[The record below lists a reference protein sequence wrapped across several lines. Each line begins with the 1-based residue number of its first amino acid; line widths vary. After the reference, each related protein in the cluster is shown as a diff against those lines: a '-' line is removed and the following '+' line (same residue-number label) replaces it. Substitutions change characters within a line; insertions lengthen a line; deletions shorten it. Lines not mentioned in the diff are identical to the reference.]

1 MTEQPFYPAPPTMG
15 YLDGNYFPQHDP
27 TALCHSYLSTGGST
41 ELHQSSPP
49 FYPSFSAPESPYA
62 TGVAPPPPGSPL
74 LRLAGKSAAPV
85 WDSQPAG
92 GTLAQSK
99 SSPREGYQLSAL
111 PQGSSALQ
119 RLDSFSSA
127 FASHNLCMFRSSAPS
142 LDMPLPFC
150 LTTPSDVFLQQLLTH
165 RPQQTEIQPMGAQQ
179 TCPEL
184 ESEQMSSCDQRHTLS
199 AQDAVQ
205 LPHGYL
211 LQEQYCPLQQ
221 HQEMNYLL
229 YSGPTANPATQTSNP
244 SHSTANPATQTS
256 NPSHSTAISIPQNS
270 NASHPTVNS
279 IPQTTNPTQTHN
291 NSAHPFANP
300 AHQNTHSTQLS
311 PPFSSSYSQV
321 CNFQLYSQPDPTP
334 SIPRTHF
341 YYQNHHQNQNQNHH
355 LNQNQNHQ
363 QTPQPSSFQAQQQ
376 VQMLKESEPLSCE
389 QSCSDS
395 RCPTLLC
402 PALLSPAHLSPVD
415 PNPSFCQPHPL
426 LAAATHSPRHQN
438 LRSEMDFH
446 GAAQP
451 QCCSPSAP
459 QWRQVFSS
467 VPEQELYQDHSVL
480 VKLMETDVPRLL
492 CSLCQK
498 EFKSLP
504 ALNGHMRSHG
514 GGVPPKTPLKMG
526 CGSGAGPEK
535 RSRSRS
541 VPLISASS
549 NGAVLFQSLLRS
561 PALLGQAPPYTPPP
575 MLCPTRHGSGLF
587 NNICPG
593 APPPGTSPTLS
604 PPRVLLTR
612 TSSLDSSVKR
622 EIMSSEEKLVQI
634 KPQINIGLQF
644 QAVIPELQ
652 RVSHIDRD
660 SQKAQLLWSPQGVQ
674 EIPTKQRV
682 DALLNMACSS
692 ILPGGGTNTE
702 FALHCLFECR
712 GDLLATLD
720 RLLMQ
725 KPVRHKSNPLAY
737 YHYAGSDNWTLV
749 EKKQLNRAFILHN
762 KDFFLIQKMVKTK
775 TVSQCVEY
783 YYTWKKRLRLGKREG
798 YAQVRPASLGPITGV
813 HTPKCRD
820 VQEEELISVELDGI
834 KQEVSAYWSTGLEN
848 PVANEI
854 GDFSCDI
861 LASASTSS
869 SQKALNSRAQIRSRT
884 VSAPTPPAERIL
896 SSPPLQ
902 PALDPAPLPTIGSAL
917 RSPSPGSADAG
928 PAHIFPCK
936 ECGKVF
942 FKIKSRNAHMK
953 THRQQDDPQDWLHLR
968 PLSHPA
974 TPAPVP
980 PPTNHPATPAPVPPP
995 TNHPA
1000 TPAPVPPPTNH
1011 PATPAPVPPP
1021 TNLLALKEPFCIQ
1034 REEEEEEEEE
1044 DPFLPVHALLQMET
1058 GQFNKEEL

>member
-1 MTEQPFYPAPPTMG
+1 MARCCSRACCAHPPCWDRPRPTLRPPCFAPPA
-15 YLDGNYFPQHDP
+15 
-27 TALCHSYLSTGGST
+27 TALGCSTT
-41 ELHQSSPP
+41 
-49 FYPSFSAPESPYA
+49 
-62 TGVAPPPPGSPL
+62 
-74 LRLAGKSAAPV
+74 
-85 WDSQPAG
+85 
-92 GTLAQSK
+92 
-99 SSPREGYQLSAL
+99 
-111 PQGSSALQ
+111 
-119 RLDSFSSA
+119 
-127 FASHNLCMFRSSAPS
+127 
-142 LDMPLPFC
+142 
-150 LTTPSDVFLQQLLTH
+150 
-165 RPQQTEIQPMGAQQ
+165 
-179 TCPEL
+179 
-184 ESEQMSSCDQRHTLS
+184 S
-199 AQDAVQ
+199 AQEPRPLVH
-205 LPHGYL
+205 LP
-211 LQEQYCPLQQ
+211 P
-221 HQEMNYLL
+221 
-229 YSGPTANPATQTSNP
+229 
-244 SHSTANPATQTS
+244 
-256 NPSHSTAISIPQNS
+256 
-270 NASHPTVNS
+270 
-279 IPQTTNPTQTHN
+279 
-291 NSAHPFANP
+291 
-300 AHQNTHSTQLS
+300 
-311 PPFSSSYSQV
+311 
-321 CNFQLYSQPDPTP
+321 
-334 SIPRTHF
+334 
-341 YYQNHHQNQNQNHH
+341 
-355 LNQNQNHQ
+355 
-363 QTPQPSSFQAQQQ
+363 
-376 VQMLKESEPLSCE
+376 
-389 QSCSDS
+389 
-395 RCPTLLC
+395 
-402 PALLSPAHLSPVD
+402 
-415 PNPSFCQPHPL
+415 
-426 LAAATHSPRHQN
+426 
-438 LRSEMDFH
+438 
-446 GAAQP
+446 
-451 QCCSPSAP
+451 
-459 QWRQVFSS
+459 
-467 VPEQELYQDHSVL
+467 
-480 VKLMETDVPRLL
+480 
-492 CSLCQK
+492 
-498 EFKSLP
+498 
-504 ALNGHMRSHG
+504 
-514 GGVPPKTPLKMG
+514 
-526 CGSGAGPEK
+526 
-535 RSRSRS
+535 
-541 VPLISASS
+541 
-549 NGAVLFQSLLRS
+549 
-561 PALLGQAPPYTPPP
+561 
-575 MLCPTRHGSGLF
+575 
-587 NNICPG
+587 
-593 APPPGTSPTLS
+593 S

-813 HTPKCRD
+813 HTPKCR
-820 VQEEELISVELDGI
+820 
-834 KQEVSAYWSTGLEN
+834 
-848 PVANEI
+848 
-854 GDFSCDI
+854 
-861 LASASTSS
+861 TSS

-1021 TNLLALKEPFCIQ
+1021 TNLLALKEPFSIQ